1 MSRTKRRSTEE
12 WLQLSEEDYGLPK
25 MICKEAFAIQK
36 EGMHTSNKHSMVKR
50 ADDEVL
56 ILDQSG
62 INYIELAIWSIG
74 FFPLLVILIHNWKD
88 EIIIKNIIG
97 IITLLILLYFLL
109 RCFRELRREF
119 IFNRI
124 TGKVTYPD
132 TRWFSTKTVDFDDL
146 YLRYHKEAFRS
157 AIPAGLA
164 IRRSKNSFVSISY
177 DYPYTMLSLLVWYMD
192 CNRPLPQGS
201 AFDEYREKDYLRRKG
216 EGFPEPLYPSA
227 IETPEWKGAKKA
239 DRKSYAPDISNTID
253 PNNETN
259 APKDLG

>member
-1 MSRTKRRSTEE
+1 MSRTKRRSPEE

-36 EGMHTSNKHSMVKR
+36 EDMRPSNKRSMVKR

-62 INYIELAIWSIG
+62 INYIELAIWSVAFI
-74 FFPLLVILIHNWKD
+74 FLLHGYITTWNSESIVIRIAF
-88 EIIIKNIIG
+88 IPV
-97 IITLLILLYFLL
+97 LLLFLYLLL

-146 YLRYHKEAFRS
+146 YL
-157 AIPAGLA
+157 
-164 IRRSKNSFVSISY
+164 
-177 DYPYTMLSLLVWYMD
+177 
-192 CNRPLPQGS
+192 PLPQ
-201 AFDEYREKDYLRRKG
+201 R
-216 EGFPEPLYPSA
+216 GFQVGYTGRTGYTKE
-227 IETPEWKGAKKA
+227 
-239 DRKSYAPDISNTID
+239 
-253 PNNETN
+253 
-259 APKDLG
+259 

>member
-1 MSRTKRRSTEE
+1 MSRTKRRSPEE

-36 EGMHTSNKHSMVKR
+36 EGMHASNKRSMVKR

-62 INYIELAIWSIG
+62 INYIELAIWSI
-74 FFPLLVILIHNWKD
+74 L
-88 EIIIKNIIG
+88 
-97 IITLLILLYFLL
+97 LLIWGYYVVVDWNGTDIIDIIFSVIVSLLFLYLLL

-201 AFDEYREKDYLRRKG
+201 AFD
-216 EGFPEPLYPSA
+216 
-227 IETPEWKGAKKA
+227 
-239 DRKSYAPDISNTID
+239 
-253 PNNETN
+253 
-259 APKDLG
+259 

>member
-1 MSRTKRRSTEE
+1 MSRTKRRSPEE
-12 WLQLSEEDYGLPK
+12 WLQLLEEDYGLPK

-36 EGMHTSNKHSMVKR
+36 EDMRPSNKRSMVKR

-62 INYIELAIWSIG
+62 INYIELAIWSVCL
-74 FFPLLVILIHNWKD
+74 FPILTMLIINWGNDFVEMIMGSIVVILFFYMW
-88 EIIIKNIIG
+88 
-97 IITLLILLYFLL
+97 L

-201 AFDEYREKDYLRRKG
+201 AFD
-216 EGFPEPLYPSA
+216 
-227 IETPEWKGAKKA
+227 
-239 DRKSYAPDISNTID
+239 
-253 PNNETN
+253 
-259 APKDLG
+259 